1 MGEETWTTWADGRP
15 RFAGETRKGFDSA
28 TGNRTRGR
36 PRKLSA
42 FNGKEVYGDGL
53 FARLIVRIM
62 TPRLEHYILDEKVAY
77 IEITDIST
85 TLVLNDSSRVTV

>member
-1 MGEETWTTWADGRP
+1 MEKEIWADGRP

-42 FNGKEVYGDGL
+42 FNGKEVHGDGLGL

-62 TPRLEHYILDEKVAY
+62 APRLEHYILDEKVAY
-77 IEITDIST
+77 IEITDMGT
-85 TLVLNDSSRVTV
+85 TLVLNDSSRVKV